1 MLTLTTTRICPMSDL
16 EILILECND
25 LTALTVN
32 SIKKNMPRAK
42 YRVIPVGK
50 SKVGTALANA
60 TGLSLVVTSG
70 LVLNI
75 KQGDLPP
82 ESKLKDYAIA
92 LSREGV
98 YVDHPKHSQ
107 SYKLIN
113 SPINKGFVDLSIF
126 LLNPE
131 KWYEVPNK
139 DSGILGDKRCLYM
152 PRYINHKS
160 DPILDSCIGS
170 YEAFKYGMAG
180 ESAAVYNYLPNLLS
194 GKATPVETFAYCFDK
209 LAEYVEDLPE
219 YRKKAI
225 LKLANK
231 TRIRVGKLR
240 KGLVDLK
247 K

>member
-1 MLTLTTTRICPMSDL
+1 MSAL

-42 YRVIPVGK
+42 YRVIPSK
-50 SKVGTALANA
+50 AKNKVGTALANA

-75 KQGDLPP
+75 NQGDLPP
-82 ESKLKDYAIA
+82 DSKLSQYALA

-107 SYKLIN
+107 SYALIN

-126 LLNPE
+126 IINPD
-131 KWYEVPNK
+131 KWYELPTK
-139 DSGILGDKRCLYM
+139 DSGILGDKKCLYM

-180 ESAAVYNYLPNLLS
+180 ETAAVYNYLPHLLS
-194 GKATPVETFAYCFDK
+194 GKATPIETFAYCFDK
-209 LAEYVEDLPE
+209 LADYVDGLPE
-219 YRKKAI
+219 HRKTQV
-225 LKLANK
+225 LKLAEK
-231 TRIRVGKLR
+231 TRIRASKLR
-240 KGLVDLK
+240 KALVELK
-247 K
+247 N

>member
-1 MLTLTTTRICPMSDL
+1 MSAL

-42 YRVIPVGK
+42 YRVIPSK
-50 SKVGTALANA
+50 TQNKVGTALANA

-82 ESKLKDYAIA
+82 DSKLSQYALA

-107 SYKLIN
+107 SYALIN

-126 LLNPE
+126 IINPD
-131 KWYEVPNK
+131 KWYELPTK
-139 DSGILGDKRCLYM
+139 DSGILGDKKCLYM

-180 ESAAVYNYLPNLLS
+180 ETAAVYNYLPHLLS
-194 GKATPVETFAYCFDK
+194 GKATPIETFAYCFDK
-209 LAEYVEDLPE
+209 LADYVEGLPE
-219 YRKKAI
+219 HRKTQV
-225 LKLANK
+225 LKLAEK
-231 TRIRVGKLR
+231 TRIRASKLR
-240 KGLVDLK
+240 KALVELK
-247 K
+247 N